1 MAEGTRHGGRRHK
14 RRRGQ
19 RGDEGGSVLRRF
31 PFSGLSKS
39 LIPYQGDGLVWV
51 CAAATSVVLLLYL
64 LLLGVITT
72 RGLSA
77 LWVKPVVAV
86 SLIDGRSV
94 LGHIEGKT
102 GGDGRWRIFRGN
114 REVYGHEFSWIDP
127 EAVTAVT
134 FPEEVTV
141 FERVEYGRAV
151 GYLRGMMLSGSGEVV
166 RLDLEQF
173 AARHQRLLTEE
184 AEALRLLGL
193 KMAKINLRLEDLRLK
208 RLKAMG
214 RGRDTLASNQEEEER
229 MRQTYLELDR
239 KHVQLLSEMRQKTA
253 VIETMEGT
261 RLEVP
266 MSDILRFYQ
275 PNQMNVF
282 EKMGFYL
289 VRFWALISENPRES
303 NTEGGLFPVIFG
315 TLLLVLLMSVFCV
328 PFGVV
333 AAIYLHEYAGEGWVL
348 NTVRLAVHNLASIP
362 GIVYGI
368 FGLGF
373 FVYGLGGWI
382 DRAFFPERL
391 PIPTFGT
398 GGVLWAGLTMALLTL
413 PVVIVSTEEGL
424 RSVPRFVKDGSLA
437 LGATK
442 LQTLR
447 RVTLPMAMPG
457 IMTGFIL
464 AITRAAGEVAPI
476 MIVGVVKMA
485 PMLPIDDVFPFF
497 HFERKFMHLGFH
509 IYDAAFQSPN
519 VEAAL
524 PLAYVTTTLLLLLV
538 LSMSL
543 VAMYFRAK
551 LRERFT
557 EYVF

>member
-1 MAEGTRHGGRRHK
+1 MTKSMSPRAGQ
-14 RRRGQ
+14 RRR
-19 RGDEGGSVLRRF
+19 RRYRDVEEGGLVLRRF

-64 LLLGVITT
+64 LLLGVIAT
-72 RGLSA
+72 RGLAA
-77 LWVKPVVAV
+77 LWVKPVAAV
-86 SLIDGRSV
+86 GLIDGRSV

-102 GGDGRWRIFRGN
+102 HDGTRWRVFRGN
-114 REVYGHEFSWIDP
+114 REVYGHDFSRIDIG
-127 EAVTAVT
+127 AVVSVT
-134 FPEEVTV
+134 HPEEVIV
-141 FERVEYGRAV
+141 FERVEYGRAI
-151 GYLRGMMLSGSGEVV
+151 GYLRGMMLSGSGEIV
-166 RLDLEQF
+166 RLDLDQF
-173 AARHQRLLTEE
+173 ALRHQRLMNEE
-184 AEALRLLGL
+184 NHALKLLGT
-193 KMAKINLRLEDLRLK
+193 KMAKINQRLEHLRLK
-208 RLKAMG
+208 RLKQQGHAG
-214 RGRDTLASNQEEEER
+214 AADNAVLLEEAR
-229 MRQTYLELDR
+229 MRQAYLELDR
-239 KHVQLLSEMRQKTA
+239 KHVQLLNEMRQKA
-253 VIETMEGT
+253 AIIETIEGR

-266 MSDILRFYQ
+266 LSDILRFYQ
-275 PNQMNVF
+275 PNQMSRLD
-282 EKMGFYL
+282 KLGFYL
-289 VRFWALISENPRES
+289 VRFWALLSENPRES

-333 AAIYLHEYAGEGWVL
+333 AAVYLHEYAGEGWVL

-373 FVYGLGGWI
+373 FVYGVGGWL
-382 DRAFFPERL
+382 DRSFFPERL

-424 RSVPRFVKDGSLA
+424 RSVPRFVKEGSLA

-485 PMLPIDDVFPFF
+485 PLLPVDDSFPIL

-538 LSMSL
+538 LTMSL
-543 VAMYFRAK
+543 AAMYFRAK